1 MSESTKAVS
10 WRRMK
15 WKRMMRNR
23 EMRRDRDVHMSRKKG
38 VAMRNRVRAI
48 GVGSVV
54 ASILLG
60 LGGCASE
67 APKSSSTV
75 TPEQVRGHAD
85 KAFEKL
91 KQEEQGRSTDPAM
104 PR

>member
-1 MSESTKAVS
+1 MALDDMKAYDVCEGDAVVS
-10 WRRMK
+10 RWSIGWR
-15 WKRMMRNR
+15 
-23 EMRRDRDVHMSRKKG
+23 KG
-38 VAMRNRVRAI
+38 EAMRNRVRVMGA
-48 GVGSVV
+48 GTVM
-54 ASILLG
+54 ASMLLG

-67 APKSSSTV
+67 APKSTSTM

-91 KQEEQGRSTDPAM
+91 KLEEQGRSADPAM

>member
-1 MSESTKAVS
+1 M
-10 WRRMK
+10 
-15 WKRMMRNR
+15 
-23 EMRRDRDVHMSRKKG
+23 G
-38 VAMRNRVRAI
+38 NRVRVMGA
-48 GVGSVV
+48 GAVM
-54 ASILLG
+54 ASMLLG

-67 APKSSSTV
+67 APKSTSTM

>member
-1 MSESTKAVS
+1 M
-10 WRRMK
+10 
-15 WKRMMRNR
+15 
-23 EMRRDRDVHMSRKKG
+23 
-38 VAMRNRVRAI
+38 
-48 GVGSVV
+48 
-54 ASILLG
+54 ASMLIG

-67 APKSSSTV
+67 APKSTSTM

-91 KQEEQGRSTDPAM
+91 KQEEQGRSADPAM